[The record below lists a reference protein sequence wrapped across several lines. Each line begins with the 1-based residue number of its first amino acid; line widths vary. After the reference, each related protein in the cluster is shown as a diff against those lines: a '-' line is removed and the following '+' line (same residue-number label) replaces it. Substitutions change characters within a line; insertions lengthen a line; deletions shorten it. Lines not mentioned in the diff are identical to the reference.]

1 MPFLF
6 VWFNKCTDVKTSVN
20 FTTFAQVQPIDMN
33 EALFAEPSISQPLPH
48 SIEAEQAVIGGLML
62 KNDAFDSISEV
73 LAESDFY
80 SKDHQL
86 IFSAMGRLAADDQP
100 FDPITLAE
108 SLQNSNELSSVG
120 GAEYLV
126 DLASST
132 PSSANIKAYTQI
144 VLERSIV
151 RQLIGAASE
160 IVRKGYNPLGWDS
173 SKLLAEAES
182 RLQEIIEN
190 RPKKGGFKEV
200 NSLIKE
206 AVERLD
212 ELFNNDAEITG
223 LSTGFS
229 DLDKMTSGWQKS
241 DLVIIAGRPSM
252 GKTAFA
258 MNMVEHATLHQD
270 RPVLVFSLEMPANQ
284 LIIRL
289 LSSIGK
295 IDQTR
300 MRSGNLV
307 EDDWP
312 RLSSAAQ
319 RLKDKPLFIDDSA
332 GITPLEMRN
341 RIKQFTRERVEQL
354 RQDWHKEHGANTPA
368 DTEALYAQAQP
379 GMIMVDYL
387 QLMSGSNSAEGRV
400 QEISQISREL
410 KGLAREYECPMIAL
424 SQLSRNVEQ
433 RPNKRPVNADLRESG
448 AIEQDADIVSFIFRP
463 EYYGMTEWDDDEHT
477 PCEGQ
482 GEFIVAKHRNGGLDN
497 IRLKFTGHLAKF
509 SDLEEGF
516 SSEFQSSMNADF
528 PNDVFPDQ
536 RIEPKDAFGDD
547 GVPF

>member
-1 MPFLF
+1 
-6 VWFNKCTDVKTSVN
+6 
-20 FTTFAQVQPIDMN
+20 MN
-33 EALFAEPSISQPLPH
+33 EALFAEPSASQPLPH
-48 SIEAEQAVIGGLML
+48 SIEAEQAVLGGLML
-62 KNDAFDSISEV
+62 KNDAFDSI
-73 LAESDFY
+73 AEILSDSDFY

-86 IFSAMGRLAADDQP
+86 IFNAMHRLAAEGQP
-100 FDPITLAE
+100 FDPITLSE
-108 SLQNSNELSSVG
+108 FLQNNNELGAIG

-126 DLASST
+126 DLAHGT

-160 IVRKGYNPLGWDS
+160 MVRKGYNPLGWDS

-212 ELFNNDAEITG
+212 ELFKNDTDITG

-229 DLDKMTSGWQKS
+229 DLDSMTSGWQKS

-270 RPVLVFSLEMPANQ
+270 RPVLVFSLEMPASS
-284 LIIRL
+284 LIMRM

-295 IDQTR
+295 IDATR

-319 RLKDKPLFIDDSA
+319 RLKDRPLFIDDSA
-332 GITPLEMRN
+332 GITPFEMRS
-341 RIKQFTRERVEQL
+341 RIQQFTRERVDQL
-354 RQDWHKEHGANTPA
+354 RQKWQGEHGADTPP
-368 DTEALYAQAQP
+368 DVEDLYEQAQP

-387 QLMSGSNSAEGRV
+387 QLMNGTNSAEGRV

-410 KGLAREYECPMIAL
+410 KGLAREYNCPVIAL

-448 AIEQDADIVSFIFRP
+448 AIEQDADVIAFIYR
-463 EYYGMTEWDDDEHT
+463 DEVYNEDSPDKGT
-477 PCEGQ
+477 AEIIIGKQ
-482 GEFIVAKHRNGGLDN
+482 RNGPIGTC
-497 IRLKFTGHLAKF
+497 RLIFMGKYTRFENLA
-509 SDLEEGF
+509 
-516 SSEFQSSMNADF
+516 
-528 PNDVFPDQ
+528 
-536 RIEPKDAFGDD
+536 GDHFA
-547 GVPF
+547 GQ

>member
-1 MPFLF
+1 
-6 VWFNKCTDVKTSVN
+6 
-20 FTTFAQVQPIDMN
+20 MN
-33 EALFAEPSISQPLPH
+33 EALFAEPSASQPLPH
-48 SIEAEQAVIGGLML
+48 SIEAEQAVLGGLML
-62 KNDAFDSISEV
+62 KNDAFDSI
-73 LAESDFY
+73 AEILSDSDFY

-86 IFSAMGRLAADDQP
+86 IFNAMHRLAAEGQP
-100 FDPITLAE
+100 FDPITLSE
-108 SLQNSNELSSVG
+108 FLQNNNELGAIG

-126 DLASST
+126 DLAHGT

-160 IVRKGYNPLGWDS
+160 MVRKGYNPLGWDS

-212 ELFNNDAEITG
+212 ELFKNDTDITG

-229 DLDKMTSGWQKS
+229 DLDSMTSGWQKS

-270 RPVLVFSLEMPANQ
+270 RPVLVFSLEMPASS
-284 LIIRL
+284 LIMRM

-295 IDQTR
+295 IDATR

-319 RLKDKPLFIDDSA
+319 RLKDRPLFIDDSA
-332 GITPLEMRN
+332 GITPIEMRS
-341 RIKQFTRERVEQL
+341 RIKQFTRERVDQL
-354 RQDWHKEHGANTPA
+354 RQKWQGEHGADTPP
-368 DTEALYAQAQP
+368 DVEDLYEQAQP

-387 QLMSGSNSAEGRV
+387 QLMNGTNSAEGRV

-410 KGLAREYECPMIAL
+410 KGLAREYNCPVIAL

-448 AIEQDADIVSFIFRP
+448 AIEQDADVIAFIYR
-463 EYYGMTEWDDDEHT
+463 DEVYNEDSPDKGT
-477 PCEGQ
+477 AEIIIGKQ
-482 GEFIVAKHRNGGLDN
+482 RNGPIGTC
-497 IRLKFTGHLAKF
+497 RLIFMGKYTRFENLA
-509 SDLEEGF
+509 
-516 SSEFQSSMNADF
+516 
-528 PNDVFPDQ
+528 
-536 RIEPKDAFGDD
+536 GDHFA
-547 GVPF
+547 GQ

>member
-1 MPFLF
+1 
-6 VWFNKCTDVKTSVN
+6 
-20 FTTFAQVQPIDMN
+20 MN
-33 EALFAEPSISQPLPH
+33 EALFAEPTISQPLPH

-62 KNDAFDSISEV
+62 KNDAFDSVSEI
-73 LAESDFY
+73 LSDRDFY
-80 SKDHQL
+80 NKDHQL
-86 IFSAMGRLAADDQP
+86 IFNAMLRLAAEEQP

-108 SLQNSNELSSVG
+108 SLQNSNELTSVG

-151 RQLIGAASE
+151 RQLIGAASD

-200 NSLIKE
+200 NLLIKE
-206 AVERLD
+206 AVDRLD
-212 ELFNNDAEITG
+212 ELFKNDTDITG

-229 DLDKMTSGWQKS
+229 DLDKMTSGWQNS

-258 MNMVEHATLHQD
+258 MNMVEHATLSQD

-284 LIIRL
+284 LIIRM

-312 RLSSAAQ
+312 RLSGAAQ

-341 RIKQFTRERVEQL
+341 RIKQFTRERVDQL
-354 RQDWHKEHGANTPA
+354 REEWRREHGSDTPV
-368 DTEALYAQAQP
+368 DLEALYEKAQP

-387 QLMSGSNSAEGRV
+387 QLMNGSNTAEGRV

-410 KGLAREYECPMIAL
+410 KGLAREYHCPMIAL

-448 AIEQDADIVSFIFRP
+448 AIEQDADVIAFIYR
-463 EYYGMTEWDDDEHT
+463 DEVYNEDSPDKGT
-477 PCEGQ
+477 AEIIIGKQ
-482 GEFIVAKHRNGGLDN
+482 RNGPIGTC
-497 IRLKFTGHLAKF
+497 RLMFMGKYTRFENLA
-509 SDLEEGF
+509 SDHFAQL
-516 SSEFQSSMNADF
+516 
-528 PNDVFPDQ
+528 
-536 RIEPKDAFGDD
+536 
-547 GVPF
+547 

>member
-1 MPFLF
+1 
-6 VWFNKCTDVKTSVN
+6 
-20 FTTFAQVQPIDMN
+20 MN
-33 EALFAEPSISQPLPH
+33 EALFAEPSSSQPLPH
-48 SIEAEQAVIGGLML
+48 SIEAEQAVLGGLML
-62 KNDAFDSISEV
+62 KNDAFDSI
-73 LAESDFY
+73 AEILSDSDFY

-86 IFSAMGRLAADDQP
+86 IFNAMHRLASEGQP
-100 FDPITLAE
+100 FDPITLSE
-108 SLQNSNELSSVG
+108 FLQNNNELGAIG

-126 DLASST
+126 DLAHGT

-160 IVRKGYNPLGWDS
+160 MVRKGYNPLGWDS

-200 NSLIKE
+200 NSLIKQ

-212 ELFNNDAEITG
+212 ELFKNDTDITG

-229 DLDKMTSGWQKS
+229 DLDSMTSGWQKS

-270 RPVLVFSLEMPANQ
+270 RPVLVFSLEMPASS
-284 LIIRL
+284 LIMRM

-295 IDQTR
+295 IDATR

-319 RLKDKPLFIDDSA
+319 RLKDRPLFIDDSA
-332 GITPLEMRN
+332 GITPIEMRS
-341 RIKQFTRERVEQL
+341 RIKQFTRERVDQL
-354 RQDWHKEHGANTPA
+354 RQKWQGEHGADTPP
-368 DTEALYAQAQP
+368 DIEDLYEQAQP

-387 QLMSGSNSAEGRV
+387 QLMNGTNSSEGRV

-410 KGLAREYECPMIAL
+410 KGLAREYNCPVIAL

-448 AIEQDADIVSFIFRP
+448 AIEQDADVIAFIYR
-463 EYYGMTEWDDDEHT
+463 DEVYNEDSPDKGT
-477 PCEGQ
+477 AEIIIGKQ
-482 GEFIVAKHRNGGLDN
+482 RNGPIGTC
-497 IRLKFTGHLAKF
+497 RLIFMGKYTRFENLA
-509 SDLEEGF
+509 
-516 SSEFQSSMNADF
+516 
-528 PNDVFPDQ
+528 
-536 RIEPKDAFGDD
+536 GDHFA
-547 GVPF
+547 GQ

>member
-1 MPFLF
+1 M
-6 VWFNKCTDVKTSVN
+6 S
-20 FTTFAQVQPIDMN
+20 

-62 KNDAFDSISEV
+62 RNDAFDSIAEV
-73 LAESDFY
+73 LSDSDFY
-80 SKDHQL
+80 SRDHQL
-86 IFSAMGRLAADDQP
+86 IFNAMARLAADNQP

-108 SLQNSNELSSVG
+108 SLQNSNQLASVG

-132 PSSANIKAYTQI
+132 PSSANVKAYTQI

-151 RQLIGAASE
+151 RQLIGAASD

-173 SKLLAEAES
+173 SKLLAEAEG

-200 NSLIKE
+200 NLLIKE
-206 AVERLD
+206 AVDRLD
-212 ELFNNDAEITG
+212 ELFKNDADITG
-223 LSTGFS
+223 LSTGFT

-258 MNMVEHATLHQD
+258 MNMVEHATLSQD

-284 LIIRL
+284 LITRM

-300 MRSGNLV
+300 MRTGNLV

-312 RLSSAAQ
+312 RLTSAAQ

-354 RQDWHKEHGANTPA
+354 RQQWIAERGTEVPV

-387 QLMSGSNSAEGRV
+387 QLMNGSNAAEGRV

-448 AIEQDADIVSFIFRP
+448 AIEQDADVIAFIYR
-463 EYYGMTEWDDDEHT
+463 DEVYNEDSPDKGT
-477 PCEGQ
+477 AEIIIGKQ
-482 GEFIVAKHRNGGLDN
+482 RNGPIGTC
-497 IRLKFTGHLAKF
+497 RLMFMGKYTRFENLA
-509 SDLEEGF
+509 SDHFAEH
-516 SSEFQSSMNADF
+516 
-528 PNDVFPDQ
+528 
-536 RIEPKDAFGDD
+536 
-547 GVPF
+547 

>member
-1 MPFLF
+1 M
-6 VWFNKCTDVKTSVN
+6 S
-20 FTTFAQVQPIDMN
+20 

-62 KNDAFDSISEV
+62 RNDAFDSIAEV
-73 LAESDFY
+73 LSDSDFY
-80 SKDHQL
+80 SRDHQL
-86 IFSAMGRLAADDQP
+86 IFNAMARLAADNQP

-108 SLQNSNELSSVG
+108 SLQNSNELASVG

-132 PSSANIKAYTQI
+132 PSSANVKAYTQI

-151 RQLIGAASE
+151 RQLIGAASD

-173 SKLLAEAES
+173 SKLLAEAEG

-200 NSLIKE
+200 NLLIKE
-206 AVERLD
+206 AVDRLD
-212 ELFNNDAEITG
+212 ELFKNDADITG
-223 LSTGFS
+223 LSTGFT

-258 MNMVEHATLHQD
+258 MNMVEHATLSQD

-284 LIIRL
+284 LITRM

-300 MRSGNLV
+300 MRTGNLV

-312 RLSSAAQ
+312 RLTSAAQ

-354 RQDWHKEHGANTPA
+354 RQQWIAARGTEVPV

-387 QLMSGSNSAEGRV
+387 QLMNGSNAAEGRV

-448 AIEQDADIVSFIFRP
+448 AIEQDADVIAFIYR
-463 EYYGMTEWDDDEHT
+463 DEVYNEDSPDKGT
-477 PCEGQ
+477 AEIIIGKQ
-482 GEFIVAKHRNGGLDN
+482 RNGPIGTC
-497 IRLKFTGHLAKF
+497 RLMFMGKYTRFENLA
-509 SDLEEGF
+509 SDHFAEH
-516 SSEFQSSMNADF
+516 
-528 PNDVFPDQ
+528 
-536 RIEPKDAFGDD
+536 
-547 GVPF
+547 

>member
-1 MPFLF
+1 
-6 VWFNKCTDVKTSVN
+6 
-20 FTTFAQVQPIDMN
+20 MN
-33 EALFAEPSISQPLPH
+33 EALFAEPSSSQPLPH
-48 SIEAEQAVIGGLML
+48 SIEAEQAVLGGLML
-62 KNDAFDSISEV
+62 KNDAFDSI
-73 LAESDFY
+73 AEILSDSDFY

-86 IFSAMGRLAADDQP
+86 IFNAMHRLAAEGQP
-100 FDPITLAE
+100 FDPITLSE
-108 SLQNSNELSSVG
+108 FLQNNNELGAIG

-126 DLASST
+126 DLAHGT

-160 IVRKGYNPLGWDS
+160 MVRKGYNPLGWDS

-200 NSLIKE
+200 NSLIKQ

-212 ELFNNDAEITG
+212 ELFKNDTDITG

-229 DLDKMTSGWQKS
+229 DLDSMTSGWQKS

-270 RPVLVFSLEMPANQ
+270 RPVLVFSLEMPASS
-284 LIIRL
+284 LIMRM

-295 IDQTR
+295 IDATR

-319 RLKDKPLFIDDSA
+319 RLKDRPLFIDDSA
-332 GITPLEMRN
+332 GITPIEMRS
-341 RIKQFTRERVEQL
+341 RIKQFTRERVDQL
-354 RQDWHKEHGANTPA
+354 RQKWQGEHGADTPP
-368 DTEALYAQAQP
+368 DIEDLYEQAQP

-387 QLMSGSNSAEGRV
+387 QLMNGTNSSEGRV

-410 KGLAREYECPMIAL
+410 KGLAREYNCPVIAL

-448 AIEQDADIVSFIFRP
+448 AIEQDADVIAFIYR
-463 EYYGMTEWDDDEHT
+463 DEVYNEDSPDKGT
-477 PCEGQ
+477 AEIIIGKQ
-482 GEFIVAKHRNGGLDN
+482 RNGPIGTC
-497 IRLKFTGHLAKF
+497 RLIFMGKYTRFENRA
-509 SDLEEGF
+509 
-516 SSEFQSSMNADF
+516 
-528 PNDVFPDQ
+528 
-536 RIEPKDAFGDD
+536 GDHFA
-547 GVPF
+547 GQ

>member
-1 MPFLF
+1 MSE
-6 VWFNKCTDVKTSVN
+6 V
-20 FTTFAQVQPIDMN
+20 
-33 EALFAEPSISQPLPH
+33 LFAEPSISQPLPH

-62 KNDAFDSISEV
+62 RNDAFDSIAEV
-73 LAESDFY
+73 LSDSDFY
-80 SKDHQL
+80 SRDHQL
-86 IFSAMGRLAADDQP
+86 IFNAMARLAADNQP

-108 SLQNSNELSSVG
+108 SLQNSNELASVG

-132 PSSANIKAYTQI
+132 PSSANVKAYTQI

-151 RQLIGAASE
+151 RQLIGAASD

-173 SKLLAEAES
+173 SKLLAEAEG

-200 NSLIKE
+200 NLLIKE
-206 AVERLD
+206 AVDRLD
-212 ELFNNDAEITG
+212 ELFKNDADITG
-223 LSTGFS
+223 LSTGFT

-258 MNMVEHATLHQD
+258 MNMVEHATLSQD

-284 LIIRL
+284 LITRM

-300 MRSGNLV
+300 MRTGNLV

-312 RLSSAAQ
+312 RLTSAAQ

-354 RQDWHKEHGANTPA
+354 RQQWIAERGTEVPV

-387 QLMSGSNSAEGRV
+387 QLMNGSNAAEGRV

-448 AIEQDADIVSFIFRP
+448 AIEQDADVIAFIYR
-463 EYYGMTEWDDDEHT
+463 DEVYNEDSPDKGT
-477 PCEGQ
+477 AEIIIGKQ
-482 GEFIVAKHRNGGLDN
+482 RNGPIGTC
-497 IRLKFTGHLAKF
+497 RLMFMGKYTRFENLA
-509 SDLEEGF
+509 SDYFAEH
-516 SSEFQSSMNADF
+516 
-528 PNDVFPDQ
+528 
-536 RIEPKDAFGDD
+536 
-547 GVPF
+547 

>member
-1 MPFLF
+1 
-6 VWFNKCTDVKTSVN
+6 
-20 FTTFAQVQPIDMN
+20 MN
-33 EALFAEPSISQPLPH
+33 EALFAEPSASQPLPH
-48 SIEAEQAVIGGLML
+48 SIEAEQAVLGGLML
-62 KNDAFDSISEV
+62 KNDAFDSI
-73 LAESDFY
+73 AEILSDSDFY

-86 IFSAMGRLAADDQP
+86 IFNAMHRLAAEGQP
-100 FDPITLAE
+100 FDPITLSE
-108 SLQNSNELSSVG
+108 FLQNNNELGAIG

-126 DLASST
+126 DLAHGT

-160 IVRKGYNPLGWDS
+160 MVRKGYNPLGWDS

-212 ELFNNDAEITG
+212 ELFKNDTDITG

-229 DLDKMTSGWQKS
+229 DLDSMTSGWQKS

-270 RPVLVFSLEMPANQ
+270 RPVLVFSLEMPASS
-284 LIIRL
+284 LIMRM
-289 LSSIGK
+289 LSSVGK
-295 IDQTR
+295 IDATR

-319 RLKDKPLFIDDSA
+319 RLKDRPLFIDDSA
-332 GITPLEMRN
+332 GITPIEMRS
-341 RIKQFTRERVEQL
+341 RIKQFTRERVDQL
-354 RQDWHKEHGANTPA
+354 RQKWQGEHGADTPP
-368 DTEALYAQAQP
+368 DIEDLYEQAQP

-387 QLMSGSNSAEGRV
+387 QLMNGTNSAEGRV

-410 KGLAREYECPMIAL
+410 KGLAREYNCPVIAL

-448 AIEQDADIVSFIFRP
+448 AIEQDADVIAFIYR
-463 EYYGMTEWDDDEHT
+463 DEVYNEDSPDKGT
-477 PCEGQ
+477 AEIIIGKQ
-482 GEFIVAKHRNGGLDN
+482 RNGPIGTC
-497 IRLKFTGHLAKF
+497 RLIFMGKYTRFENLA
-509 SDLEEGF
+509 
-516 SSEFQSSMNADF
+516 
-528 PNDVFPDQ
+528 
-536 RIEPKDAFGDD
+536 GDHFA
-547 GVPF
+547 GQ

>member
-1 MPFLF
+1 
-6 VWFNKCTDVKTSVN
+6 
-20 FTTFAQVQPIDMN
+20 MN
-33 EALFAEPSISQPLPH
+33 EALFAEPSASQPLPH
-48 SIEAEQAVIGGLML
+48 SIEAEQAVLGGLML
-62 KNDAFDSISEV
+62 KNDAFDSI
-73 LAESDFY
+73 AEILSDSDFY

-86 IFSAMGRLAADDQP
+86 IFNAMHRLAAEGQP
-100 FDPITLAE
+100 FDPITLSE
-108 SLQNSNELSSVG
+108 FLQNNNELGAIG

-126 DLASST
+126 DLAHGT

-160 IVRKGYNPLGWDS
+160 MVRKGYNPLGWDS

-212 ELFNNDAEITG
+212 VLFKNDTDITG

-229 DLDKMTSGWQKS
+229 DLDSMTSGWQKS

-270 RPVLVFSLEMPANQ
+270 RPVLVFSLEMPASS
-284 LIIRL
+284 LIMRM

-295 IDQTR
+295 IDATR

-319 RLKDKPLFIDDSA
+319 RLKDRPLFIDDSA
-332 GITPLEMRN
+332 GITPIEMRS
-341 RIKQFTRERVEQL
+341 RIKQFTRERVDQL
-354 RQDWHKEHGANTPA
+354 RQKWQGEHGADTPP
-368 DTEALYAQAQP
+368 DIEDLYEQAQP

-387 QLMSGSNSAEGRV
+387 QLMNGTNAAEGRV

-410 KGLAREYECPMIAL
+410 KGLAREYNCPVIAL

-448 AIEQDADIVSFIFRP
+448 AIEQDADVIAFIYR
-463 EYYGMTEWDDDEHT
+463 DEVYNEDSPDKGT
-477 PCEGQ
+477 AEIIIGKQ
-482 GEFIVAKHRNGGLDN
+482 RNGPIGTC
-497 IRLKFTGHLAKF
+497 RLIFMGKYTRFENLA
-509 SDLEEGF
+509 
-516 SSEFQSSMNADF
+516 
-528 PNDVFPDQ
+528 
-536 RIEPKDAFGDD
+536 GDHFA
-547 GVPF
+547 GQ

>member
-1 MPFLF
+1 MS
-6 VWFNKCTDVKTSVN
+6 D
-20 FTTFAQVQPIDMN
+20 
-33 EALFAEPSISQPLPH
+33 ALFAEPSISQPLPH
-48 SIEAEQAVIGGLML
+48 SMEAEQAVIGGLML
-62 KNDAFDSISEV
+62 KNDAFDSISEI
-73 LAESDFY
+73 LAETDFY
-80 SKDHQL
+80 SRDHQL
-86 IFSAMGRLAADDQP
+86 IYTAMARLAADDQP
-100 FDPITLAE
+100 FDPITLTE
-108 SLQNSNELSSVG
+108 SLQNSNELVAVG

-126 DLASST
+126 DLASNT

-151 RQLIGAASE
+151 RQLISASSE

-173 SKLLAEAES
+173 AKLLAEAES

-206 AVERLD
+206 AVDRLD
-212 ELFNNDAEITG
+212 ELIKNGADITG

-229 DLDKMTSGWQKS
+229 DLDTMTSGWQKS

-258 MNMVEHATLHQD
+258 MNMVEHATLNQD

-284 LIIRL
+284 LIIRM

-354 RQDWHKEHGANTPA
+354 RQKWHQEHGADVPA
-368 DTEALYAQAQP
+368 DSEALYKQAQP

-387 QLMSGSNSAEGRV
+387 QLMNGSTSAEGRV

-410 KGLAREYECPMIAL
+410 KGLARDYECPMIAL

-448 AIEQDADIVSFIFRP
+448 AIEQDADVIAFIYR
-463 EYYGMTEWDDDEHT
+463 DEVYN
-477 PCEGQ
+477 EDSQDKG
-482 GEFIVAKHRNGGLDN
+482 VAEIIIGKQRNGPIGTC
-497 IRLKFTGHLAKF
+497 RLMFMGKYTRFENLA
-509 SDLEEGF
+509 SDHFAE
-516 SSEFQSSMNADF
+516 Q
-528 PNDVFPDQ
+528 
-536 RIEPKDAFGDD
+536 
-547 GVPF
+547 

>member
-1 MPFLF
+1 MSE
-6 VWFNKCTDVKTSVN
+6 V
-20 FTTFAQVQPIDMN
+20 
-33 EALFAEPSISQPLPH
+33 LFAEPSISQPLPH

-62 KNDAFDSISEV
+62 RNDAFDSIAEV
-73 LAESDFY
+73 LSDSDFY
-80 SKDHQL
+80 SRDHQL
-86 IFSAMGRLAADDQP
+86 IFNAMARLAADNQP

-108 SLQNSNELSSVG
+108 SLQNSNELASVG

-132 PSSANIKAYTQI
+132 PSSANVKAYTQI

-151 RQLIGAASE
+151 RQLIGAASD

-173 SKLLAEAES
+173 SKLLAEAEG

-200 NSLIKE
+200 NLLIKE
-206 AVERLD
+206 AVDRLD
-212 ELFNNDAEITG
+212 ELFKNDADITG
-223 LSTGFS
+223 LSTGFT

-258 MNMVEHATLHQD
+258 MNMVEHATLSQD

-284 LIIRL
+284 LITRM

-300 MRSGNLV
+300 MRTGNLV

-312 RLSSAAQ
+312 RLTSAAQ

-354 RQDWHKEHGANTPA
+354 RQQWIAERGTEVPV

-387 QLMSGSNSAEGRV
+387 QLMNGSNAAEGRV

-448 AIEQDADIVSFIFRP
+448 AIEQDADVIAFIYR
-463 EYYGMTEWDDDEHT
+463 DEVYNEDSPDKGT
-477 PCEGQ
+477 AEIIIGKQ
-482 GEFIVAKHRNGGLDN
+482 RNGPIGTC
-497 IRLKFTGHLAKF
+497 RLMFMGKYTRFENLA
-509 SDLEEGF
+509 SDHFAEH
-516 SSEFQSSMNADF
+516 
-528 PNDVFPDQ
+528 
-536 RIEPKDAFGDD
+536 
-547 GVPF
+547 

>member
-1 MPFLF
+1 
-6 VWFNKCTDVKTSVN
+6 
-20 FTTFAQVQPIDMN
+20 MN
-33 EALFAEPSISQPLPH
+33 EALFAQPTISQPLPH
-48 SIEAEQAVIGGLML
+48 SIEAEQAVLGGLML
-62 KNDAFDSISEV
+62 KNDAFDTTSEV
-73 LAESDFY
+73 LSDSDFY
-80 SKDHQL
+80 SADHQL
-86 IFSAMGRLAADDQP
+86 IFNAMAALAADSQP
-100 FDPITLAE
+100 FDPITLTE
-108 SLQNSNELSSVG
+108 SLQNSNQLSAAG

-126 DLASST
+126 DLASNT
-132 PSSANIKAYTQI
+132 PSSANVKAYTQI

-151 RQLIGAASE
+151 RQLISASSD

-173 SKLLAEAES
+173 AKLLEEAER

-200 NSLIKE
+200 NFLIKE

-212 ELFNNDAEITG
+212 ELFKNDSDITG

-229 DLDKMTSGWQKS
+229 DLDGMTSGWQKS
-241 DLVIIAGRPSM
+241 DLIIIAGRPSM

-270 RPVLVFSLEMPANQ
+270 RPVLVFSLEMPASS
-284 LIIRL
+284 LVMRM

-295 IDQTR
+295 IDATR

-319 RLKDKPLFIDDSA
+319 RLKDRPLFIDDSA

-341 RIKQFTRERVEQL
+341 RIKQFTRERVDQL
-354 RQDWHKEHGANTPA
+354 RAQWHQKHGADTPA
-368 DTEALYAQAQP
+368 DTEALYEQAQP

-387 QLMSGSNSAEGRV
+387 QLMSGTNSADGRV

-448 AIEQDADIVSFIFRP
+448 AIEQDADVIAFIYR
-463 EYYGMTEWDDDEHT
+463 DEVYNEDSPDKGT
-477 PCEGQ
+477 AEIILGKQ
-482 GEFIVAKHRNGGLDN
+482 RNGPIGTC
-497 IRLKFTGHLAKF
+497 RLMFMGKYTRFENLAGDHF
-509 SDLEEGF
+509 SD
-516 SSEFQSSMNADF
+516 N
-528 PNDVFPDQ
+528 
-536 RIEPKDAFGDD
+536 
-547 GVPF
+547 

>member
-1 MPFLF
+1 
-6 VWFNKCTDVKTSVN
+6 
-20 FTTFAQVQPIDMN
+20 MN
-33 EALFAEPSISQPLPH
+33 EALFAEPSASQPLPH
-48 SIEAEQAVIGGLML
+48 SIEAEQAVLGGLML
-62 KNDAFDSISEV
+62 KNDAFDSI
-73 LAESDFY
+73 AEILSDSDFY

-86 IFSAMGRLAADDQP
+86 IFNAMHRLAAEGQP
-100 FDPITLAE
+100 FDPITLSE
-108 SLQNSNELSSVG
+108 FLQNNNELGAIG

-126 DLASST
+126 DLAHGT

-160 IVRKGYNPLGWDS
+160 MVRKGYNPLGWDS

-212 ELFNNDAEITG
+212 VLFKNDTDITG

-229 DLDKMTSGWQKS
+229 DLDSMTSGWQKS

-270 RPVLVFSLEMPANQ
+270 RPVLVFSLEMPASS
-284 LIIRL
+284 LIMRM

-295 IDQTR
+295 IDATR

-319 RLKDKPLFIDDSA
+319 RLKDRPLFIDDSA
-332 GITPLEMRN
+332 GITPLEMRS
-341 RIKQFTRERVEQL
+341 RIKQFTRERVDQL
-354 RQDWHKEHGANTPA
+354 RQKWQGEHGADTPP
-368 DTEALYAQAQP
+368 DIEDLYEQAQP

-387 QLMSGSNSAEGRV
+387 QLMNGTNSAEGRV

-410 KGLAREYECPMIAL
+410 KGLAREYNCPVIAL

-448 AIEQDADIVSFIFRP
+448 AIEQDADVIAFIYR
-463 EYYGMTEWDDDEHT
+463 DEVYNEDSPDKGT
-477 PCEGQ
+477 AEIIIGKQ
-482 GEFIVAKHRNGGLDN
+482 RNGPIGTC
-497 IRLKFTGHLAKF
+497 RLIFMGKYTRFENLA
-509 SDLEEGF
+509 
-516 SSEFQSSMNADF
+516 
-528 PNDVFPDQ
+528 
-536 RIEPKDAFGDD
+536 GDHFA
-547 GVPF
+547 GQ

>member
-1 MPFLF
+1 
-6 VWFNKCTDVKTSVN
+6 
-20 FTTFAQVQPIDMN
+20 MN
-33 EALFAEPSISQPLPH
+33 EALFAEPTVSQPLPH
-48 SIEAEQAVIGGLML
+48 SIEAEQAVLGGLML
-62 KNDAFDSISEV
+62 KNDAFDSIAEV
-73 LAESDFY
+73 LADSDFY

-86 IFSAMGRLAADDQP
+86 IFNAMHSLSADGQP
-100 FDPITLAE
+100 FDPITLSE
-108 SLQNSNELSSVG
+108 FLQNNNDLSAVG

-126 DLASST
+126 DLAHST

-151 RQLIGAASE
+151 RQLIGAASD

-200 NSLIKE
+200 NTLIKE

-212 ELFNNDAEITG
+212 ELFKNDADITG

-229 DLDKMTSGWQKS
+229 DLDGMTSGWQKS
-241 DLVIIAGRPSM
+241 DLIIIAGRPSM

-258 MNMVEHATLHQD
+258 MNMVEHATLHQN
-270 RPVLVFSLEMPANQ
+270 RPVLVFSLEMPASS
-284 LIIRL
+284 LVMRM

-295 IDQTR
+295 IDATR

-319 RLKDKPLFIDDSA
+319 RLKDRPLFIDDSA
-332 GITPLEMRN
+332 GITTLEMRN
-341 RIKQFTRERVEQL
+341 RIKQFTRERVDQL
-354 RQDWHKEHGANTPA
+354 RAQWHQEHGADTPA
-368 DTEALYAQAQP
+368 DTEALYEQAQP

-387 QLMSGSNSAEGRV
+387 QLMSGTNSAEGRV

-448 AIEQDADIVSFIFRP
+448 AIEQDADVIAFIYR
-463 EYYGMTEWDDDEHT
+463 DEVYNEDSPDKGT
-477 PCEGQ
+477 AEIILGKQ
-482 GEFIVAKHRNGGLDN
+482 RNGPIGTC
-497 IRLKFTGHLAKF
+497 RLMFMGKYTRFENLAGDHF
-509 SDLEEGF
+509 SD
-516 SSEFQSSMNADF
+516 N
-528 PNDVFPDQ
+528 
-536 RIEPKDAFGDD
+536 
-547 GVPF
+547 

>member
-1 MPFLF
+1 
-6 VWFNKCTDVKTSVN
+6 
-20 FTTFAQVQPIDMN
+20 MN
-33 EALFAEPSISQPLPH
+33 EALFAEPSASQPLPH
-48 SIEAEQAVIGGLML
+48 SIEAEQAVLGGLML
-62 KNDAFDSISEV
+62 KNDAFDSI
-73 LAESDFY
+73 AEILSDSDFY

-86 IFSAMGRLAADDQP
+86 IFNAMHRLAAEGQP
-100 FDPITLAE
+100 FDPITLSE
-108 SLQNSNELSSVG
+108 FLQNNNELGAIG

-126 DLASST
+126 DLAHGT

-160 IVRKGYNPLGWDS
+160 MVRKGYNPLGWDS

-212 ELFNNDAEITG
+212 ELFKNDTDITG

-229 DLDKMTSGWQKS
+229 DLDSMTSGWQKS

-270 RPVLVFSLEMPANQ
+270 RPVLVFSLEMPASS
-284 LIIRL
+284 LIMRM

-295 IDQTR
+295 IDATR
-300 MRSGNLV
+300 MRSGTLV

-319 RLKDKPLFIDDSA
+319 RLKDRPLFIDDSA
-332 GITPLEMRN
+332 GITPLEMRS
-341 RIKQFTRERVEQL
+341 RIKQFTRERVDQL
-354 RQDWHKEHGANTPA
+354 RQKWQGEHGADTPP
-368 DTEALYAQAQP
+368 DVEDLYEQAQP

-387 QLMSGSNSAEGRV
+387 QLMNGTNSAEGRV

-410 KGLAREYECPMIAL
+410 KGLAREYNCPVIAL

-448 AIEQDADIVSFIFRP
+448 AIEQDADVIAFIYR
-463 EYYGMTEWDDDEHT
+463 DEVYNEDSPDKGT
-477 PCEGQ
+477 AEIIIGKQ
-482 GEFIVAKHRNGGLDN
+482 RNGPIGTC
-497 IRLKFTGHLAKF
+497 RLIFMGKYTRFENLA
-509 SDLEEGF
+509 
-516 SSEFQSSMNADF
+516 
-528 PNDVFPDQ
+528 
-536 RIEPKDAFGDD
+536 GDHFA
-547 GVPF
+547 GQ

>member
-1 MPFLF
+1 
-6 VWFNKCTDVKTSVN
+6 
-20 FTTFAQVQPIDMN
+20 MN
-33 EALFAEPSISQPLPH
+33 EALFAEPSASQPLPH
-48 SIEAEQAVIGGLML
+48 SIEAEQAVLGGLML
-62 KNDAFDSISEV
+62 KNDAFDSI
-73 LAESDFY
+73 AEILSDSDFY

-86 IFSAMGRLAADDQP
+86 IFNAMHRLAAEGQP
-100 FDPITLAE
+100 FDPITLSE
-108 SLQNSNELSSVG
+108 FLQNNNELGAIG

-126 DLASST
+126 DLAHGT

-160 IVRKGYNPLGWDS
+160 MVRKGYNPLGWDS

-212 ELFNNDAEITG
+212 ELFKNDNDITG

-229 DLDKMTSGWQKS
+229 DLDSMTSGWQKS

-270 RPVLVFSLEMPANQ
+270 RPVLVFSLEMPASS
-284 LIIRL
+284 LIMRM

-295 IDQTR
+295 IDATR

-319 RLKDKPLFIDDSA
+319 RLKDRPLFIDDSA
-332 GITPLEMRN
+332 GITPIEMRS
-341 RIKQFTRERVEQL
+341 RIKQFTRERVDQL
-354 RQDWHKEHGANTPA
+354 RQKWQGEHGADMPP
-368 DTEALYAQAQP
+368 DIEDLYEQAQP

-387 QLMSGSNSAEGRV
+387 QLMNGTNSAEGRV

-410 KGLAREYECPMIAL
+410 KGLAREYNCPVIAL

-448 AIEQDADIVSFIFRP
+448 AIEQDADVIAFIYR
-463 EYYGMTEWDDDEHT
+463 DEVYNEDSPDKGT
-477 PCEGQ
+477 AEIIIGKQ
-482 GEFIVAKHRNGGLDN
+482 RNGPIGTC
-497 IRLKFTGHLAKF
+497 RLIFMGKYTRFENLA
-509 SDLEEGF
+509 
-516 SSEFQSSMNADF
+516 
-528 PNDVFPDQ
+528 
-536 RIEPKDAFGDD
+536 GDHFA
-547 GVPF
+547 GQ